1 MGNTKVVV
9 QVTTWDANN
18 NATETELSADYTVS
32 TKAAEVFKVIGTDD
46 TQLTSAASGAAVT
59 AGALQKCFTFED
71 QYNTYA
77 SVGKDVDT
85 ILAPGKI
92 AGNVVYDIN
101 VVDAPTSA
109 YRVTGGGTNGA
120 SVVFYAPANSYT
132 VKVTATVNGAS
143 KTVTLKVKVS

>member
-1 MGNTKVVV
+1 M
-9 QVTTWDANN
+9 
-18 NATETELSADYTVS
+18 
-32 TKAAEVFKVIGTDD
+32 IGTDD
-46 TQLTSAASGAAVT
+46 TKLTSATSRAAVT

-71 QYNTYA
+71 QYNTHG

-85 ILAPGKI
+85 ILGTSGKI

-101 VVDAPTSA
+101 VVDAATSA

-120 SVVFYAPANSYT
+120 SVVFYAPADSYT